1 MKTKLAAAAALAL
14 LAACGSDPQ
23 PGDLTAEE
31 SDQLN
36 EAAAMLDNADAIPVS
51 EDAAASTGEVLVADE
66 PGNGAE

>member
-1 MKTKLAAAAALAL
+1 MKKELVAVAALAL

-51 EDAAASTGEVLVADE
+51 EDAAANSGEVLVVDE
-66 PGNGAE
+66 PEGE